1 MTAANATAAN
11 AALNVPLEFSR
22 LSGLE
27 QLRAIFDGR
36 AGYDGMVQA
45 MGLEPVSAEE
55 GLVVFKGMPERRH
68 FNPLG
73 QVHGGYAA
81 TMLDTAMGCSV
92 HSTLK
97 PGQGFTTLELKVAY
111 HRPMSETSGPLRAE
125 GRIVSAGRRAAYAEG
140 RVFDK
145 DGKLC
150 ASGTTTCLVFGIG
163 ASQ

>member
-1 MTAANATAAN
+1 MTAAS
-11 AALNVPLEFSR
+11 AALNVPLEFASMP
-22 LSGLE
+22 GLE

-36 AGYDGMVQA
+36 AGYNGMVQT

-55 GLVVFKGMPERRH
+55 GVVVFKGMPSREH

-92 HSTLK
+92 HSTMK
-97 PGQGFTTLELKVAY
+97 AGQGFTTLELKVSY

-125 GRIVSAGRRAAYAEG
+125 GKIISVGKRAAYAEG
-140 RVFDK
+140 HIYDK
-145 DGKLC
+145 NGKLC
-150 ASGTTTCLVFGIG
+150 ASATTTCLVFDIG
-163 ASQ
+163 AQS

>member
-1 MTAANATAAN
+1 MTASS
-11 AALNVPLEFSR
+11 AALNVPLQFAS

-36 AGYDGMVQA
+36 AGYDGMVQL

-55 GLVVFKGMPERRH
+55 GHVVFKGMPARQH

-81 TMLDTAMGCSV
+81 TALDTAMGCSV
-92 HSTLK
+92 HSAMK

-111 HRPMSETSGPLRAE
+111 HRPMSEASGPLRAE
-125 GRIVSAGRRAAYAEG
+125 GKTVSIGKRAAYAEG
-140 RVFDK
+140 RIFDK

-150 ASGTTTCLVFGIG
+150 ASATTTCLVFDIG
-163 ASQ
+163 AQS